1 MKKHQ
6 NLKHKITFYVMSA
19 SIIITILITK
29 IMYSGSVRSTDAT
42 VLDNMQITARI
53 SAQNISSNLHLLT
66 ERMYNF
72 STESVFLDASVS
84 NREKLERINAIK
96 LQLEF
101 VWLSAYDVSG
111 QKLYGDDSA
120 PDSISSAKYFSQ
132 MEQTQNLVIGEP
144 HYDDGVLQLCV
155 GAPLKDEKG
164 IAGYLIGSYK
174 YDLLNDV
181 LSPLVLGNTGSAC
194 IVNEDGD
201 IIGDRNFQNIIDQKN
216 IFELYPSPENT
227 ENFQKIT
234 SFQTGAMQMHLGSE
248 IGKRIYY
255 TGYSPI
261 SGTNWA
267 LFLYAPRIEFMK
279 TNYISAALSGLLSLL
294 SLLAA
299 AAIIVPVSQRIT
311 RPLSSATERLQA
323 LSDGNLSEEVV
334 LFKTNDETAV
344 LTDALSKTIASLKHY
359 IQDIETTLSTLAS
372 GNYAIDIPDNFRGDF
387 ASIRTSLCNIT
398 DALNQTMMKMG
409 LSSVKISD
417 CARQLLDGSRE
428 QTQVLH
434 DMEGNMA
441 AITSSIEKNKGN
453 VLQIEE
459 CAEMASQKTN
469 LGGEYMQNMLDSMS
483 QIHESVKEISS
494 ISLMID
500 NISRQ
505 TNLLSLNASV
515 EAARAGEAGHGFAV
529 VAEEIGQLS
538 NRTAEALQKTG
549 DLISKAS
556 QTIDAGLDTAGQT
569 AKTFQEIAG
578 LTLQYRDIS
587 SRLSDTVKEQTDAV
601 ASANSRLATLQ
612 EIANRNDEMSAVS
625 LAQAEDL
632 RNYVSKVQIKR

>member
-601 ASANSRLATLQ
+601 ASANNRLATLQ
-612 EIANRNDEMSAVS
+612 E
-625 LAQAEDL
+625 
-632 RNYVSKVQIKR
+632 